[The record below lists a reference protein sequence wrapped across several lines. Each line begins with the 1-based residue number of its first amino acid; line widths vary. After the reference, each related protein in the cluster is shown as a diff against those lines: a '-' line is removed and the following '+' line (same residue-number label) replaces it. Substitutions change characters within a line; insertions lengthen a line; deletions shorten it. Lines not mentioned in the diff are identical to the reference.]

1 MIYKNL
7 FFISNFCIFQST
19 MDIKFTTTGF
29 RAKIAEGFTAQN
41 VQRTTYGIVSHIFN
55 DNYYGFKG
63 AGYVKHCKEKKVNFK
78 RPLVIVG
85 HDTRGMSRQ
94 FARVAANELT
104 ANGIIVK
111 MAKFPM
117 PTPAAQWAVLDE
129 CAVGAIVITASEFE
143 YDFNGLKWVSFY
155 GGIAN
160 KEIMSDIEN
169 RIPRAT
175 SALLS
180 ASSLDYDYENSAINE
195 LNFRDEYLKHLA
207 KVINVKAI
215 KNSKLKV
222 GVDPLFGASAGY
234 LRRFLEKSGLKP
246 QSIHSIHENRD
257 IFFGHKT
264 PNAGPDA
271 LKELSKLVV
280 KNKLNIGI
288 ACNSDADRFGIIDE
302 KGQWVS
308 PNEILALVLEHLI
321 KNKKLT
327 GRVCRSVITSHLID
341 EVANAHRMQVRETP
355 VGFKHINNLMLTGKY
370 LMGAEETAGL
380 AVSTNIPD
388 RDGILACMLI
398 VEMMAMEK
406 KSFDKI
412 RKDFYKKYPMHYS
425 KKVSLPLTELEI
437 ETLMEKLDI
446 NPPLSISNVSV
457 WRIDQTDGFKFILK
471 KGSWLAVRPSGTDN
485 IIRIYAESKDKKLPD
500 LLIKETKKIISQIL
514 KRK

>member
-1 MIYKNL
+1 
-7 FFISNFCIFQST
+7 
-19 MDIKFTTTGF
+19 MDIKFGTTGF

-41 VQRTTYGIVSHIFN
+41 VQRITYGIISHIYN
-55 DNYYGFKG
+55 EGYYGFKG
-63 AGYVKHCKEKKVNFK
+63 VGYKKHCKEHKKNFK
-78 RPLVIVG
+78 KPLVIVG

-104 ANGIIVK
+104 ANGMAVK
-111 MAKFPM
+111 MAKYPM

-129 CAVGAIVITASEFE
+129 CAIGAIVITASEFE
-143 YDFNGLKWVSFY
+143 YDFNGIKWVSFY

-160 KEIMSDIEN
+160 KEVMSDIEN

-207 KVINVKAI
+207 KIIDVNAI
-215 KNSKLKV
+215 KKSKLKV

-234 LRRFLEKSGLKP
+234 LRKFLEKAQLKP
-246 QSIHSIHENRD
+246 YSIHEERD

-264 PNAGPDA
+264 PNAGPES

-280 KNKLNIGI
+280 KNKLHIGI

-308 PNEILALVLEHLI
+308 PNEILALILDHLVR
-321 KNKKLT
+321 NKKLT

-341 EVANAHRMQVRETP
+341 EVASVHRLQVRETP
-355 VGFKHINNLMLTGKY
+355 VGFKHITNLMLTGKY

-388 RDGILACMLI
+388 RDGVLACMLI

-406 KSFDKI
+406 KSFERI
-412 RKDFYKKYPMHYS
+412 RKDFYKKYPIHYS
-425 KKVSLPLTELEI
+425 KKVSIPLTELEI
-437 ETLMEKLDI
+437 KILMEKLDI
-446 NPPLSISNVSV
+446 NPPLSINGISV

-500 LLIKETKKIISQIL
+500 LLIKETKKIIQQII